1 MNRVVLVEDTEA
13 DRYLMRRMLQ
23 PRFPSLEFVELED
36 GERALEYFRS
46 AEWFTADRTDF
57 ETVLITD
64 INMPRVNGFQFL
76 ERLGDLMT
84 ERGIHPDAIP
94 IAVLSSSSAWSDRK
108 RAAEISIVDECLCKP
123 IDIAK
128 LQGLVGQATAA
139 RAA

>member
-1 MNRVVLVEDTEA
+1 MKRVVLVEDTEA

-23 PRFPSLEFVELED
+23 SRFPSLEFVELAD
-36 GERALEYFRS
+36 GELALEYFRS
-46 AEWFTADRTDF
+46 AEWFIADQTDL

-64 INMPRVNGFQFL
+64 INMPRMNGFQFL
-76 ERLGDLMT
+76 ERLDDLMI

-94 IAVLSSSSAWSDRK
+94 IAVLSSSNAWTDRK

-123 IDIAK
+123 IDRDK
-128 LQGLVGQATAA
+128 LQRLVGQAVAA